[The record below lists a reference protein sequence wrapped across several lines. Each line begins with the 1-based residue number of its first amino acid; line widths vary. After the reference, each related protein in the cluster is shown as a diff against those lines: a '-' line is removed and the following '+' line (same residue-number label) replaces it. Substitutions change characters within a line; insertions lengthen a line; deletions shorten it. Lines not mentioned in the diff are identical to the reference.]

1 MADLDPSQRRAASAD
16 HPIQLVLA
24 GPGSGKTS
32 TLVGRFR
39 HLRDGGTDPQRI
51 MALTFTKK
59 AAEEMRGRIA
69 RDLALDNPA
78 ELRVFTFHSLALRCL
93 QRKPHLAGLPERVD
107 VWSAHQQRAVFA
119 GRRMYWN
126 DEGDIL
132 DIIAGAKEQ
141 LLDARA
147 FAKALARDDEAGH
160 RAAEF
165 FAVYE
170 AALREAGAIDFAD
183 MVPLLLRAM
192 AEHPAYGRAVA
203 GAVDHLLVDEYQDIN
218 LGQHRLIEHFRS
230 GGVHLWAVG
239 DDDQTLFT
247 FRAADIRYTL
257 DFKRRHREAV
267 LHLLDRNYRSTPE
280 IVAGAKRLIA
290 RNRDRFAKDYGP
302 ALDGTGGTVAI
313 RGYST
318 PDVEVRQVVR
328 AIQALLRDGM
338 PHHEIAVLY
347 RAGSTGLA
355 FQGALEALH
364 IPFDVR
370 GAGDLWQSGAAK
382 LFLGAL
388 FYLLDDDESRAIEK
402 MGTGKR
408 GESVRRRLD
417 KVRVSGARS
426 FADACRHA
434 RRVVGEALPKKSA
447 EREQRDWTNLC
458 DALAGLAS
466 DCDGL
471 DALMDRIAEQSRALR
486 RPSEDA
492 VVLSTVH
499 SAKGLEWDA
508 VFVVGMEEGVM
519 PSAGAE
525 IEEERRVAYVAVT
538 RARRILGLT
547 HSAERGGSLS
557 KRSRFVAEFAGSD
570 LAGTP
575 PDHPDADAL
584 LPLGPPWQ
592 KEPAPAAARARP
604 EAIQPGPAATR
615 ARAQA
620 RGSDEARPAARRG
633 YAVDPADVAPF
644 APDPEA
650 AAAQWTARDDAKLQA
665 SFAVAADMD
674 QICAATGKAPDAVLT
689 RLVRLKLVAS
699 KAAARGLWGG

>member
-1 MADLDPSQRRAASAD
+1 MTPGMSDLDPSQRRAASAD

-32 TLVGRFR
+32 VLVGRFR
-39 HLRDGGTDPQRI
+39 HLRDAGTDANRI

-59 AAEEMRGRIA
+59 AAEEMRVRIA
-69 RDLALDNPA
+69 RDLEVDNPA
-78 ELRVFTFHSLALRCL
+78 ELRVYTFHSLALRCL
-93 QRKPHLAGLPERVD
+93 QRKPHLAGLPDRID
-107 VWSAHQQRAVFA
+107 VWSASQGRAVFGA
-119 GRRMYWN
+119 RRMYWN

-141 LLDARA
+141 LLDAGSYRRT
-147 FAKALARDDEAGH
+147 LARDDEAGH

-170 AALREAGAIDFAD
+170 QALREAGAIDFAD

-192 AEHPAYGRAVA
+192 GDNPAYGRAVA

-218 LGQHRLIEHFRS
+218 LGQHRLIEHFRA

-257 DFKRRHREAV
+257 DFKRRHGDAV

-290 RNRDRFAKDYGP
+290 KNRDRFAKDYGP
-302 ALDGTGGTVAI
+302 ALAAEGSVAI

-328 AIQALLRDGM
+328 AIQALLQSGV
-338 PHHEIAVLY
+338 PYHEIAVLY

-370 GAGDLWQSGAAK
+370 GAGDLWQSAAAR
-382 LFLGAL
+382 LFLGSL
-388 FYLLDDDESRAIEK
+388 FYLIDADDRRAIEK

-417 KVRVSGARS
+417 KVPPARS

-434 RRVVGEALPKKSA
+434 RRVVGDALPKKSA

-458 DALAGLAS
+458 DALSGLAA
-466 DCDGL
+466 DCDDL
-471 DALMDRIAEQSRALR
+471 DTLMERIAEQSRALR

-499 SAKGLEWDA
+499 SAKGLEWEA
-508 VFVVGMEEGVM
+508 VFVVGLEEGVM
-519 PSAGAE
+519 PVAGAE
-525 IEEERRVAYVAVT
+525 IEEERRVAYVAMT
-538 RARRILGLT
+538 RAKRILGLT
-547 HSAERGGSLS
+547 YSGTRGGSAS
-557 KRSRFVAEFAGSD
+557 KRSRFVAEFAGD
-570 LAGTP
+570 VHGGTDP
-575 PDHPDADAL
+575 EHPDADAL
-584 LPLGPPWQ
+584 MPLGPPWQ
-592 KEPAPAAARARP
+592 REPRPVAARP
-604 EAIQPGPAATR
+604 ERAAADMVPVGPAAIR
-615 ARAQA
+615 AR
-620 RGSDEARPAARRG
+620 GEAKGASKRD
-633 YAVDPADVAPF
+633 YAVDPADVPPY
-644 APDPEA
+644 APDPDA
-650 AAAQWTARDDAKLQA
+650 AAAQWTARDDAKLQS
-665 SFAVAADMD
+665 SFAVAGDLD
-674 QICAATGKAPDAVLT
+674 EICAATGKAPEAVLT

-699 KAAARGLWGG
+699 KAAARGLWG

>member
-1 MADLDPSQRRAASAD
+1 MAELDPSQRRAATAD

-39 HLRDGGTDPQRI
+39 HLAEGGTDPRRI

-69 RDLALDNPA
+69 RDLALDTPA

-93 QRKPHLAGLPERVD
+93 QRKPHLAGLPDRID
-107 VWSAHQQRAVFA
+107 VWSSHQQRAVFA
-119 GRRMYWN
+119 SRRMYWN

-141 LLDARA
+141 MFDARRYA
-147 FAKALARDDEAGH
+147 ASLDRDDEAGQ
-160 RAAEF
+160 RAAGF

-170 AALREAGAIDFAD
+170 EALREAGAIDFAD

-192 AEHPAYGRAVA
+192 ADNPAYGRSVA

-257 DFKRRHREAV
+257 DFKRRHRDAV

-290 RNRDRFAKDYGP
+290 RNRDRFAKDYAP
-302 ALDGTGGTVAI
+302 AGVGANAGAVTI
-313 RGYST
+313 RGYTS
-318 PDVEVRQVVR
+318 PDAEVRQVTR
-328 AIQALLRDGM
+328 AIQTLIRDGV
-338 PHHEIAVLY
+338 PSREIAVLY

-370 GAGDLWQSGAAK
+370 GAGDLWQSPAAR

-388 FYLLDDDESRAIEK
+388 FYLLDDDDRRAIEK

-408 GESVRRRLD
+408 GESLRRRLD
-417 KVRVSGARS
+417 KVPPSGRRG
-426 FADACRHA
+426 FAEACRHA
-434 RRVVGEALPKKSA
+434 RRTVSEALPKRSA
-447 EREQRDWTNLC
+447 EREQRDWANLC
-458 DALAGLAS
+458 DAMAGLAAE
-466 DCDGL
+466 CDGL
-471 DALMDRIAEQSRALR
+471 DALMERIAEQSRALR
-486 RPSEDA
+486 TPSENA

-519 PSAGAE
+519 PSAGSE

-547 HSAERGGSLS
+547 HAAERGGSAS
-557 KRSRFVAEFAGSD
+557 KRSRFVAEFAGD
-570 LAGTP
+570 AHAATDPG
-575 PDHPDADAL
+575 HPDADTL
-584 LPLGPPWQ
+584 LPLGLPYQPEPRPAPPA
-592 KEPAPAAARARP
+592 PAPAAVAPAASRARG
-604 EAIQPGPAATR
+604 EAQGKPSKR
-615 ARAQA
+615 DW
-620 RGSDEARPAARRG
+620 S
-633 YAVDPADVAPF
+633 VDPADVAPF

-665 SFAVAADMD
+665 GFAVAGSLDEL
-674 QICAATGKAPDAVLT
+674 CAATGKSFEAVVT

-699 KAAARGLWGG
+699 KAAARELWN

>member
-1 MADLDPSQRRAASAD
+1 MSDLDPSQRRAASSD

-39 HLRDGGTDPQRI
+39 HLRDSGVDSQRI

-59 AAEEMRGRIA
+59 AAEEMRVRIA
-69 RDLALDNPA
+69 RDLELDNPA
-78 ELRVFTFHSLALRCL
+78 ELRVYTFHSLALRCL
-93 QRKPHLAGLPERVD
+93 QRKPHLAGLPERID
-107 VWSAHQQRAVFA
+107 VWAAHQGRAVFGA
-119 GRRMYWN
+119 RRMYWN

-141 LLDARA
+141 LLDAQSYRR
-147 FAKALARDDEAGH
+147 ALARDDEVGH

-170 AALREAGAIDFAD
+170 EALREAGAIDFAD

-192 AEHPAYGRAVA
+192 GDHPAYGRAVA

-218 LGQHRLIEHFRS
+218 LGQHRLIEHFRT

-257 DFKRRHREAV
+257 DFNRRHRDAV

-290 RNRDRFAKDYGP
+290 KNRDRFVKDYGP
-302 ALDGTGGTVAI
+302 AAEAEGSVAI

-318 PDVEVRQVVR
+318 PDAEVRQVVR
-328 AIQALLRDGM
+328 AIQTLLQAGL
-338 PHHEIAVLY
+338 PYHEIAVLY

-370 GAGDLWQSGAAK
+370 GAGDLWQSAAAK
-382 LFLGAL
+382 LFLGSL
-388 FYLLDDDESRAIEK
+388 FYLIDADDRRAIEK

-408 GESVRRRLD
+408 GESIRRRLD
-417 KVRVSGARS
+417 KVPAVRS
-426 FADACRHA
+426 FAEACRHA

-458 DALAGLAS
+458 DALAGLAA

-471 DALMDRIAEQSRALR
+471 DTLMERIAEQSRALR
-486 RPSEDA
+486 RPVEDA

-499 SAKGLEWDA
+499 SAKGLEWEA
-508 VFVVGMEEGVM
+508 VFVVGLEEGVM
-519 PSAGAE
+519 PVAGGE

-538 RARRILGLT
+538 RAKRILGLT
-547 HSAERGGSLS
+547 YSGTRGGSAS
-557 KRSRFVAEFAGSD
+557 KRSRFVAEFAGD
-570 LAGTP
+570 AHGGTDP
-575 PDHPDADAL
+575 EHPDADAL
-584 LPLGPPWQ
+584 MPLGPPWQ
-592 KEPAPAAARARP
+592 KEPKPVAPRPERPAPAEPVPA
-604 EAIQPGPAATR
+604 GPAASR
-615 ARAQA
+615 ARADTRTA
-620 RGSDEARPAARRG
+620 KKRDYS
-633 YAVDPADVAPF
+633 VDPADVAPW

-665 SFAVAADMD
+665 SFAVAGDLD
-674 QICAATGKAPDAVLT
+674 ELCAATGKAPEAVLT

-699 KAAARGLWGG
+699 KAAARGLWG

>member
-1 MADLDPSQRRAASAD
+1 MAWEGMADLDPSQQRAARAD

-39 HLRDGGTDPQRI
+39 HLRESGTDPQRI

-59 AAEEMRGRIA
+59 AAEEMRARIA
-69 RDLALDNPA
+69 RDLGLDNPA

-93 QRKPHLAGLPERVD
+93 QRKPHLAGLPDRID
-107 VWSAHQQRAVFA
+107 VWSAQQQRSVFA
-119 GRRMYWN
+119 TRRMYWN

-147 FAKALARDDEAGH
+147 YARSLARDDEVGH
-160 RAAEF
+160 RASEF
-165 FAVYE
+165 FTVYE

-192 AEHPAYGRAVA
+192 GDNPAYGRSVA

-218 LGQHRLIEHFRS
+218 LGQHRLIEHFRG

-257 DFKRRHREAV
+257 DFKRRHGDAV

-280 IVAGAKRLIA
+280 IVAGAKRLIG
-290 RNRDRFAKDYGP
+290 RNRDRFIKDYQP
-302 ALDGTGGTVAI
+302 AGETVGAVAI

-328 AIQALLRDGM
+328 AIVALIRDGM
-338 PHHEIAVLY
+338 PPEEIAVLY

-370 GAGDLWQSGAAK
+370 GAGDLWQSAAAK
-382 LFLGAL
+382 LFLGSL
-388 FYLLDDDESRAIEK
+388 FYLLDGNESRAIEK

-408 GESVRRRLD
+408 GESIRRRLD
-417 KVRVSGARS
+417 KVPANGRRS

-434 RRVVGEALPKKSA
+434 RRVVSEALPKKSA

-458 DALAGLAS
+458 DALAGLAA
-466 DCDGL
+466 DCDGI
-471 DALMDRIAEQSRALR
+471 DALMERIAEQSRALR
-486 RPSEDA
+486 RPSDNA
-492 VVLSTVH
+492 VILSTVH
-499 SAKGLEWDA
+499 SAKGLEWEA
-508 VFVVGMEEGVM
+508 VFIVGLEEGLM
-519 PSAGAE
+519 PVAGAE

-538 RARRILGLT
+538 RAKRILGLT
-547 HSAERGGSLS
+547 YAGERGGSPN
-557 KRSRFVAEFAGSD
+557 KRSRFVTEFAGD
-570 LAGTP
+570 AHLGTD

-584 LPLGPPWQ
+584 LPLGPPYE
-592 KEPAPAAARARP
+592 KEPAPAPARAATASSGGTVP
-604 EAIQPGPAATR
+604 AGPAATR
-615 ARAQA
+615 ARTTR
-620 RGSDEARPAARRG
+620 RGSSVEPDE
-633 YAVDPADVAPF
+633 VAPF

-665 SFAVAADMD
+665 SFAVASDID
-674 QICAATGKAPDAVLT
+674 ELCAATGKAPEAVLT

-699 KAAARGLWGG
+699 RAAARGLWT

>member
-1 MADLDPSQRRAASAD
+1 MTRAMSDLDPSQRRAASSN

-39 HLRDGGTDPQRI
+39 HLRDSGTDPTRI

-59 AAEEMRGRIA
+59 AAEEMRSRIA
-69 RDLALDNPA
+69 RDLAVDNPA
-78 ELRVFTFHSLALRCL
+78 ELRVYTFHSLALRCL

-107 VWSAHQQRAVFA
+107 VWGAHQGRAVFGA
-119 GRRMYWN
+119 RRMYWN

-132 DIIAGAKEQ
+132 DIISGAKEQ
-141 LLDARA
+141 LLDAQSYRR
-147 FAKALARDDEAGH
+147 ALARDDEVGH

-170 AALREAGAIDFAD
+170 DALREAGAIDFAD
-183 MVPLLLRAM
+183 MVPLLLRAVGD
-192 AEHPAYGRAVA
+192 HPAYGRAVA

-257 DFKRRHREAV
+257 DFKRRHADAV

-290 RNRDRFAKDYGP
+290 KNRDRFTKDYGP
-302 ALDGTGGTVAI
+302 AADADGSGGSVAI

-318 PDVEVRQVVR
+318 PDAEVRQVVR
-328 AIQALLRDGM
+328 AIQTLLQAGTPYR
-338 PHHEIAVLY
+338 EIAVLY
-347 RAGSTGLA
+347 RAGSTGMA

-370 GAGDLWQSGAAK
+370 GAGDLWQSPAAK
-382 LFLGAL
+382 LYLGAL
-388 FYLLDDDESRAIEK
+388 FYLIDADDRRAIEK

-417 KVRVSGARS
+417 KVPPARS

-434 RRVVGEALPKKSA
+434 RRVVGDALPKKSA

-458 DALAGLAS
+458 DALAALAA
-466 DCDGL
+466 DCDGI
-471 DALMDRIAEQSRALR
+471 DTLMERIAEQSRALR

-499 SAKGLEWDA
+499 SAKGLEWEA
-508 VFVVGMEEGVM
+508 VFVVGLEEGVM
-519 PSAGAE
+519 PVAGAD
-525 IEEERRVAYVAVT
+525 IEEERRVAYVAMT
-538 RARRILGLT
+538 RAKRILGLT
-547 HSAERGGSLS
+547 YSAERGGSAS
-557 KRSRFVAEFAGSD
+557 KRSRFVAEFAGD
-570 LAGTP
+570 AHTGTD

-584 LPLGPPWQ
+584 MPLEIATAVDVVEARDARIQ
-592 KEPAPAAARARP
+592 EARHHSAAR
-604 EAIQPGPAATR
+604 EAGTR
-615 ARAQA
+615 NR
-620 RGSDEARPAARRG
+620 
-633 YAVDPADVAPF
+633 
-644 APDPEA
+644 
-650 AAAQWTARDDAKLQA
+650 
-665 SFAVAADMD
+665 
-674 QICAATGKAPDAVLT
+674 
-689 RLVRLKLVAS
+689 
-699 KAAARGLWGG
+699 

>member
-39 HLRDGGTDPQRI
+39 HLVDSGIAPGRI

-59 AAEEMRGRIA
+59 AAEEMRLRIA
-69 RDLALDNPA
+69 RDLALANPA

-93 QRKPHLAGLPERVD
+93 QRKPHLAGLPERID
-107 VWSAHQQRAVFA
+107 VWGAHHGRAVFA
-119 GRRMYWN
+119 QRRLYWN

-132 DIIAGAKEQ
+132 DIISGAKEQ
-141 LLDARA
+141 LLDAQSFRRG
-147 FAKALARDDEAGH
+147 LTRDDEAGH
-160 RAAEF
+160 RAADF

-170 AALREAGAIDFAD
+170 EALRDAGAIDFAD

-192 AEHPAYGRAVA
+192 ADHPAYGRSVA

-218 LGQHRLIEHFRS
+218 LGQHRLIEHFRG

-257 DFKRRHREAV
+257 DFKRRHRDAV
-267 LHLLDRNYRSTPE
+267 LHLLDRNYRSTPA

-290 RNRDRFAKDYGP
+290 KNRDRFQKDYSP
-302 ALDGTGGTVAI
+302 AGGDAGAPPDGTVAI
-313 RGYST
+313 RGYTS
-318 PDVEVRQVVR
+318 PDAEVRQVVR
-328 AIQALLRDGM
+328 AIQALLRSGM

-370 GAGDLWQSGAAK
+370 GAGDLWQSAAAK
-382 LFLGAL
+382 LFLGSL
-388 FYLLDDDESRAIEK
+388 FYLLDADDRRAIEK

-417 KVRVSGARS
+417 KAPPVRS

-434 RRVVGEALPKKSA
+434 RRVVGDALPKRSA

-458 DALAGLAS
+458 DALSGLAA
-466 DCDGL
+466 DCDGI
-471 DALMDRIAEQSRALR
+471 DALLERIAEQSRALR

-499 SAKGLEWDA
+499 SAKGLEWEA
-508 VFVVGMEEGVM
+508 VFVVGLEEGVM
-519 PSAGAE
+519 PVAGAE

-538 RARRILGLT
+538 RAKRILGLT
-547 HSAERGGSLS
+547 YSAERGGNAS
-557 KRSRFVAEFAGSD
+557 KRSRFVAEFAGD
-570 LAGTP
+570 ALGGTDP
-575 PDHPDADAL
+575 EHPDADAL
-584 LPLGPPWQ
+584 LPLGPPWGA
-592 KEPAPAAARARP
+592 EPRPAPP
-604 EAIQPGPAATR
+604 KSEAPASVPPGPAASR
-615 ARAQA
+615 AR
-620 RGSDEARPAARRG
+620 GEGKAASKRD

-665 SFAVAADMD
+665 SFAVAGDLD
-674 QICAATGKAPDAVLT
+674 EICAATGKAPEAVLT

-699 KAAARGLWGG
+699 KSAARGLWGAG

>member
-16 HPIQLVLA
+16 HPTQLVLA

-39 HLRDGGTDPQRI
+39 HLHDGGTDPQRI

-59 AAEEMRGRIA
+59 AAEEMRTRIA

-93 QRKPHLAGLPERVD
+93 QRKPHLAGLPERID
-107 VWSAHQQRAVFA
+107 VWSAQQQRAVFA
-119 GRRMYWN
+119 SRRMYWN

-132 DIIAGAKEQ
+132 DLIAGAKEQ
-141 LLDARA
+141 LLDAGAYARS
-147 FAKALARDDEAGH
+147 LARDDDVGH

-192 AEHPAYGRAVA
+192 ADHPAYGRAVA
-203 GAVDHLLVDEYQDIN
+203 AAVDHLLVDEYQDIN

-257 DFKRRHREAV
+257 DFKRRHGDAV

-290 RNRDRFAKDYGP
+290 KNRDRFAKDYGP
-302 ALDGTGGTVAI
+302 ALESAGAVAI
-313 RGYST
+313 RGYSA

-328 AIQALLRDGM
+328 AIAALIRDGV
-338 PHHEIAVLY
+338 PRHEIAVLY

-370 GAGDLWQSGAAK
+370 GAGDLWQSAAAK

-388 FYLLDDDESRAIEK
+388 FYLIDEDDRRAIEK

-408 GESVRRRLD
+408 GESLRRRLA
-417 KVRVSGARS
+417 KVPRVRS
-426 FADACRHA
+426 FAEACRHA
-434 RRVVGEALPKKSA
+434 RRVVSDALPKKSA
-447 EREQRDWTNLC
+447 ERERRDWTNLC
-458 DALAGLAS
+458 DALAGLAA

-471 DALMDRIAEQSRALR
+471 DALMERIAEQSRALR

-508 VFVVGMEEGVM
+508 VFVVGLEEGMM
-519 PSAGAE
+519 PVAGAE
-525 IEEERRVAYVAVT
+525 IEEERRVAYVAMT
-538 RARRILGLT
+538 RAKRILGLT
-547 HSAERGGSLS
+547 YAAERGGTAA
-557 KRSRFVAEFAGSD
+557 KRSRFVAEFAGD
-570 LAGTP
+570 ALVGTD
-575 PDHPDADAL
+575 PDHPDADTV
-584 LPLGPPWQ
+584 LPLGMPYQP
-592 KEPAPAAARARP
+592 EPRPAPARAERETAP
-604 EAIQPGPAATR
+604 VEPAAKRAPADTR
-615 ARAQA
+615 ESGA
-620 RGSDEARPAARRG
+620 GRRG

-665 SFAVAADMD
+665 SFAVAGDIGE
-674 QICAATGKAPDAVLT
+674 ICAATGKAPEAVVT

-699 KAAARGLWGG
+699 KAAARGLWG

>member
-1 MADLDPSQRRAASAD
+1 MTPGMSDLDPSQRRAASAD

-39 HLRDGGTDPQRI
+39 HLRDAGTDPNRI

-59 AAEEMRGRIA
+59 AAEEMRVRIA
-69 RDLALDNPA
+69 RDLDLDNPA
-78 ELRVFTFHSLALRCL
+78 ELRVYTFHSLALRCL
-93 QRKPHLAGLPERVD
+93 QRKPHLAGLPERID
-107 VWSAHQQRAVFA
+107 VWGAHQGRAVFGA
-119 GRRMYWN
+119 RRMYWN

-141 LLDARA
+141 LLDAQSYRR
-147 FAKALARDDEAGH
+147 ALARDDEAGH

-170 AALREAGAIDFAD
+170 DALREAGAIDFAD

-192 AEHPAYGRAVA
+192 GDNPAYGRAVA

-218 LGQHRLIEHFRS
+218 LGQHRLIEHFRG

-257 DFKRRHREAV
+257 DFKRRHGDAV
-267 LHLLDRNYRSTPE
+267 LHLLDRNYRSTPA

-290 RNRDRFAKDYGP
+290 KNRDRFTKDYGP
-302 ALDGTGGTVAI
+302 ALDAEGSVAI

-318 PDVEVRQVVR
+318 PDAEVRQVVR
-328 AIQALLRDGM
+328 AIQTLLQGGM
-338 PHHEIAVLY
+338 PYGEIAVLY

-370 GAGDLWQSGAAK
+370 GAGDLWQSAAAK

-388 FYLLDDDESRAIEK
+388 FYLIDADDRRAIEK

-417 KVRVSGARS
+417 KVPPARS

-434 RRVVGEALPKKSA
+434 RRVVGDALPKKSA

-458 DALAGLAS
+458 DALASLAA

-471 DALMDRIAEQSRALR
+471 DTLMERIAEQSRALR

-499 SAKGLEWDA
+499 SAKGLEWEA
-508 VFVVGMEEGVM
+508 VFVVGLEEGVM
-519 PSAGAE
+519 PVAGAE

-538 RARRILGLT
+538 RAKRILGLT
-547 HSAERGGSLS
+547 YSAERGGAKS
-557 KRSRFVAEFAGSD
+557 KRSRFVAEFAGD
-570 LAGTP
+570 AHVGTDP
-575 PDHPDADAL
+575 EHPDADAL
-584 LPLGPPWQ
+584 MPLGLPWQ
-592 KEPAPAAARARP
+592 KEPRPMAPRPERAAAAETVP
-604 EAIQPGPAATR
+604 AGPAASR
-615 ARAQA
+615 ARDGAK
-620 RGSDEARPAARRG
+620 GSAKRD
-633 YAVDPADVAPF
+633 YAVDPADVAPY
-644 APDPEA
+644 APDPDA

-665 SFAVAADMD
+665 SFAMAGDLD
-674 QICAATGKAPDAVLT
+674 EICAATGKAPEAVLT

-699 KAAARGLWGG
+699 KAAARGLWG

>member
-39 HLRDGGTDPQRI
+39 HLSDSGVDPQRI

-59 AAEEMRGRIA
+59 AAEEMRLRIA

-93 QRKPHLAGLPERVD
+93 QRKPHLAGLPERID
-107 VWSAHQQRAVFA
+107 VWSAHQQRAVFSA
-119 GRRMYWN
+119 RRMYWN

-141 LLDARA
+141 LLDAGAYARS
-147 FAKALARDDEAGH
+147 LARDDEAGH
-160 RAAEF
+160 RAAAF
-165 FAVYE
+165 FATYE

-192 AEHPAYGRAVA
+192 ADHPAYGRAVS

-257 DFKRRHREAV
+257 DFKRRHRDAV

-280 IVAGAKRLIA
+280 IVAGAKRLIG

-302 ALDGTGGTVAI
+302 ALEAAGAVAI

-318 PDVEVRQVVR
+318 PDAEVRQVVR
-328 AIQALLRDGM
+328 AIRTLLRDGVA
-338 PHHEIAVLY
+338 PSEIAVLY

-370 GAGDLWQSGAAK
+370 GAGDLWQSAAAK

-388 FYLLDDDESRAIEK
+388 FYLLDADESRAIEK

-417 KVRVSGARS
+417 KVPPSGRAS

-434 RRVVGEALPKKSA
+434 RRVVSDALPKKSA
-447 EREQRDWTNLC
+447 EREQRDWANLC
-458 DALAGLAS
+458 DALAGLAAE
-466 DCDGL
+466 CDGL
-471 DALMDRIAEQSRALR
+471 DGLMERIAEQSRALR
-486 RPSEDA
+486 RPSGDA
-492 VVLSTVH
+492 VVLSTIH
-499 SAKGLEWDA
+499 SAKGLEWEA
-508 VFVVGMEEGVM
+508 VFVVGLEEGVM
-519 PSAGAE
+519 PVAGAE

-538 RARRILGLT
+538 RAKRILGLT
-547 HSAERGGSLS
+547 YAAERGGSAS
-557 KRSRFVAEFAGSD
+557 KRSRFVAEFAGD
-570 LAGTP
+570 AHVGTD
-575 PDHPDADAL
+575 PDHPDADVL
-584 LPLGPPWQ
+584 LPLGPPYQ
-592 KEPAPAAARARP
+592 AEPAPAKAKKV
-604 EAIQPGPAATR
+604 EAVPPGPAASR
-615 ARAQA
+615 ARAEGT
-620 RGSDEARPAARRG
+620 RDKGTRETGAAKRG
-633 YAVDPADVAPF
+633 YAVDPADVTPF

-650 AAAQWTARDDAKLQA
+650 AAAQWTARDDAKLQS
-665 SFAVAADMD
+665 SFAIAGDLGE
-674 QICAATGKAPDAVLT
+674 ICAATGKTPEAVLS

-699 KAAARGLWGG
+699 KSAARGLWG

>member
-1 MADLDPSQRRAASAD
+1 MTPGMSELDPSQRRAASAD

-39 HLRDGGTDPQRI
+39 HLRDAGTDPNRI

-59 AAEEMRGRIA
+59 AAEEMRVRIA

-78 ELRVFTFHSLALRCL
+78 ELRVYTFHSLALRCL
-93 QRKPHLAGLPERVD
+93 QRKPHLAGLPERID
-107 VWSAHQQRAVFA
+107 VWGASQGRAVFGA
-119 GRRMYWN
+119 RRMYWN

-132 DIIAGAKEQ
+132 DIISGAKEQ
-141 LLDARA
+141 MLDAGSYRR
-147 FAKALARDDEAGH
+147 ALARDDEVGH

-170 AALREAGAIDFAD
+170 EALREAGAIDFAD

-192 AEHPAYGRAVA
+192 GDNPAYGRAVA

-218 LGQHRLIEHFRS
+218 LGQHRLIEHFRG

-257 DFKRRHREAV
+257 DFKRRHRDAV
-267 LHLLDRNYRSTPE
+267 LHLLDRNYRSTPA

-290 RNRDRFAKDYGP
+290 RNRDRFTKDYGP
-302 ALDGTGGTVAI
+302 ALEAEGSVAI

-318 PDVEVRQVVR
+318 PDAEVRQVVR
-328 AIQALLRDGM
+328 AIQALLQGGM
-338 PHHEIAVLY
+338 PYREIAVLY

-370 GAGDLWQSGAAK
+370 GAGDLWQSAAAK
-382 LFLGAL
+382 LYLGAL
-388 FYLLDDDESRAIEK
+388 FYLIDADDRRAIEK

-417 KVRVSGARS
+417 KVPPVRS
-426 FADACRHA
+426 FAEACRHA
-434 RRVVGEALPKKSA
+434 RRVVGDALPKKSA
-447 EREQRDWTNLC
+447 ERERRDWTNLC
-458 DALAGLAS
+458 DALSGLAA

-471 DALMDRIAEQSRALR
+471 DTLMERIAEQSRALR

-499 SAKGLEWDA
+499 SAKGLEWEA
-508 VFVVGMEEGVM
+508 VFVVGLEEGVM
-519 PSAGAE
+519 PVAGAE

-538 RARRILGLT
+538 RAKRILGLT
-547 HSAERGGSLS
+547 YSGERGGSAS
-557 KRSRFVAEFAGSD
+557 KRSRFVAEFAGD
-570 LAGTP
+570 AHAGTDP
-575 PDHPDADAL
+575 EHPDADAL
-584 LPLGPPWQ
+584 MPLGLPWQ
-592 KEPAPAAARARP
+592 KEPRPVAPRPERSAAA
-604 EAIQPGPAATR
+604 EAVPAGPAASR
-615 ARAQA
+615 ARDGAKG
-620 RGSDEARPAARRG
+620 GSKRD
-633 YAVDPADVAPF
+633 YAVDPADVAPY

-650 AAAQWTARDDAKLQA
+650 AAAQWTARDDARLQA
-665 SFAVAADMD
+665 SFAVAGDLDA
-674 QICAATGKAPDAVLT
+674 ICSATGKAPEAVLT

-699 KAAARGLWGG
+699 KAAARGLWG

>member
-39 HLRDGGTDPQRI
+39 HLRDSGVAPQRI

-69 RDLALDNPA
+69 RDLDLDNPA

-93 QRKPHLAGLPERVD
+93 QRKPHLAGLPERID

-119 GRRMYWN
+119 SRRMYWN

-141 LLDARA
+141 LQDARA
-147 FAKALARDDEAGH
+147 YARSLARDDEAGL

-192 AEHPAYGRAVA
+192 TDHPAYGRAVA
-203 GAVDHLLVDEYQDIN
+203 SAVDHLLVDEYQDIN

-257 DFKRRHREAV
+257 DFKRRHRDAV

-302 ALDGTGGTVAI
+302 AFDSTGAVAI

-318 PDVEVRQVVR
+318 PDAEVRQVAR
-328 AIQALLRDGM
+328 AVQLLIRDGM
-338 PHHEIAVLY
+338 PPHEIAVLY

-370 GAGDLWQSGAAK
+370 GAGDLWQSAAAK

-417 KVRVSGARS
+417 KVRAAGSRG
-426 FADACRHA
+426 FAEACRHA

-458 DALAGLAS
+458 DALAGLAA

-471 DALMDRIAEQSRALR
+471 DALMERIAEQSRALR

-508 VFVVGMEEGVM
+508 VFVVGLEEGIM
-519 PSAGAE
+519 PVAGGE

-547 HSAERGGSLS
+547 YAAERGGSPS
-557 KRSRFVAEFAGSD
+557 TRSRFVAEFAGD
-570 LAGTP
+570 AHAGTG
-575 PDHPDADAL
+575 PDHPEADAL
-584 LPLGPPWQ
+584 LPLGPPYQ
-592 KEPAPAAARARP
+592 QEPAPAPRARP
-604 EAIQPGPAATR
+604 GATAEGPSGGR
-615 ARAQA
+615 ARAPA
-620 RGSDEARPAARRG
+620 RNAAAPRTSAAAKRG
-633 YAVDPADVAPF
+633 HAVDPADVAPF
-644 APDPEA
+644 AADPDA

-665 SFAVAADMD
+665 SFAVAGALDEL
-674 QICAATGKAPDAVLT
+674 CAATGKAPDAVLT

-699 KAAARGLWGG
+699 RSAARNLWA